1 MRAGMGGVGIA
12 SVLVI
17 VGILLVLAVV
27 VGIIVLIV
35 VLCTRNKNKSM
46 PQATVNAFVVGRRES
61 ASGYFIAFQLDSG
74 ERMELGTDVNTYGMA
89 IEGTRGVLTFQGT
102 RCVRFQRV

>member
-61 ASGYFIAFQLDSG
+61 ASGYFIAFNI
-74 ERMELGTDVNTYGMA
+74 EA
-89 IEGTRGVLTFQGT
+89 IAAGGILVITKKKRLFSQI
-102 RCVRFQRV
+102 